1 MHFPIHKNLFIT
13 LGKIR
18 NKVESKVKRRRYRN
32 LSRAKGLSCKDLNWN
47 KKLNFFYDSKDI
59 CMLTEH
65 YKRLFPI
72 DASTEMRNADDLVAR
87 SFHLLNHDY
96 DFRKSTIEW
105 HLDPV
110 SNRNWEKIFFAD
122 IVFKG
127 KNRIGDIKFP
137 WELSKLQYLALLGKA
152 YWLTKD
158 EIYTV
163 AYKEHV
169 TSWIEK
175 NPIYKGINWIS
186 GLEMGMR
193 IISLIISFYFFKDSE
208 LIDKEYQELL
218 FCSIYIQ
225 AKHIYENLSLFPTAN
240 NHLIGE
246 AAALVF
252 SGLFLESQ
260 FSKTFLQKGTKILEN
275 EIKKQFFEDGLN
287 KEQSPN
293 YHRLSLDYYY
303 LTQIIL
309 LKNGKTFSEDTL
321 KRMEKATEA
330 LMFILKP
337 DRSAPFFGD
346 GDDARGFFFYE
357 GCQYDYRGLL
367 NLGALLFC
375 RGDMKFVGN
384 PITQDVLWLMGS
396 DGIERYSQ
404 IQMRTPDSLSKSF
417 LNGGYY
423 VMRDYT
429 NKIEDYLIL
438 DCGPLGYGLAGHGH
452 ADALSFQFY
461 SNGFTYLVDPGTYSY
476 NIDYEWRD
484 YFRSTHAHNTI
495 TVDGLSQSEMKD
507 RMSWKTFARSKCN
520 IWLSTDRFDIVV
532 GEHNGY
538 QRLED
543 PVLHRRLIFNGKG
556 HYWIVVDMLECRNAH
571 TFDYHLHLHPDASL
585 KFDRLHNRAEVISP
599 KGKRITI
606 ELIEDEASKLDLK
619 IFNGDDDTK
628 LGWFS
633 DSYGLKRP
641 TNTIRL
647 RKYAEGNTIFY
658 TLLNAS
664 SISYRLDVIRLDC
677 NTVFFSVYN
686 PITSITDKIF
696 FSRGSVEKIESDTFS
711 FKGCFLYVKEGLE
724 KTHCIYA
731 KDFKRLFIERDISL
745 HCDTVVDR
753 LEFSD
758 GTYKITTKEDDF
770 DLKVKNHLTK
780 GILINGKPHI
790 MKYGDHSQ

>member
-1 MHFPIHKNLFIT
+1 MPCN
-13 LGKIR
+13 
-18 NKVESKVKRRRYRN
+18 
-32 LSRAKGLSCKDLNWN
+32 DLNWN
-47 KKLNFFYDSKDI
+47 KNINFFYDSKDI
-59 CMLTEH
+59 SMLIEH
-65 YKRLFPI
+65 YKKLFPI
-72 DASTEMRNADDLVAR
+72 DAFTEMQNADDLVAR
-87 SFHLLNHDY
+87 SFHLLNYDY

-110 SNRNWEKIFFAD
+110 SNRSWEKIFFAD

-127 KNRIGDIKFP
+127 KNRLGDIKFP

-152 YWLTKD
+152 YWLTKN
-158 EIYTV
+158 ERYTI

-169 TSWIEK
+169 TSWIVK
-175 NPIYKGINWIS
+175 NPIYIGIHWIS

-193 IISLIISFYFFKDSE
+193 IISLIISFYFFKNSA
-208 LIDKEYQELL
+208 LIDKEYKELL

-225 AKHIYENLSLFPTAN
+225 ANHIYENLSLFPNAN

-260 FSKTFLQKGTKILEN
+260 FSKIFLQKGINILEN
-275 EIKKQFFEDGLN
+275 EIKKQFFEDGIN

-309 LKNGKTFSEDTL
+309 QKNGKTFSEDTL

-330 LMFILKP
+330 LMYILKP
-337 DRSAPFFGD
+337 DRRAPFFGD

-367 NLGALLFC
+367 NLGAVLFG
-375 RGDMKFVGN
+375 RGDMKYIGN
-384 PITQDVLWLMGS
+384 SITQDVLWLMGI
-396 DGIERYSQ
+396 DGIEKYSQ
-404 IQMRTPDSLSKSF
+404 IQMRTPEKLSKSF

-438 DCGPLGYGLAGHGH
+438 DCGPLGHGLAGHGH

-461 SNGFTYLVDPGTYSY
+461 SDGFTYLVDPGTYSY

-484 YFRSTHAHNTI
+484 YFRSTPAHNTI
-495 TVDGLSQSEMKD
+495 TVDECNQSEIND
-507 RMSWKTFARSKCN
+507 RMSWKTFAYSTCN
-520 IWLSTDRFDIVV
+520 LWLNTDWFDIVV

-538 QRLED
+538 QRLDD
-543 PVLHRRLIFNGKG
+543 PVLHRRLIFNSKG
-556 HYWIVVDMLECRNAH
+556 NYWIIVDMLECRKAH

-585 KFDRLHNRAEVISP
+585 EFDRLHNQIEVISP

-606 ELIEDEASKLDLK
+606 ELIEDKVSKLDVK
-619 IFNGDDDTK
+619 IFNGDYDTK

-647 RKYAEGNTIFY
+647 RKDAKGDTIFF
-658 TLLNAS
+658 TLLNTS
-664 SISYRLDVIRLDC
+664 SISYRLDMIYLDC
-677 NTVFFSVYN
+677 STVYFSVYN
-686 PITSITDKIF
+686 PITSITDKVF
-696 FSRGSVEKIESDTFS
+696 FSTDSVEKTKSDTFS
-711 FKGCFLYVKEGLE
+711 FKGCFLYVKEDLK
-724 KTHCIYA
+724 KTYCIYA
-731 KDFKRLFIERDISL
+731 KDFKRLILERGISL
-745 HCDTVVDR
+745 HSNTVVDR
-753 LEFSD
+753 LEFS
-758 GTYKITTKEDDF
+758 GSTYKITTKEDDF
-770 DLKVKNHLTK
+770 DLQVKNHLTK
-780 GILINGKPHI
+780 KIFINGKPHI
-790 MKYGDHSQ
+790 MKY